1 MPGTGST
8 LRATAPIAVLLCLLA
23 PGPATAQPTAP
34 GPAAEIRAA
43 EDTLRAAIHARD
55 AAALEQLLAPGYV
68 LRGAPDVDRATWIR
82 NGVTLCWGD
91 RSDIGDFNA
100 TVTGDTAVATF
111 QLTFHVDPATCTP
124 ALLRSLIT
132 DVWTRTPA
140 GWQLLVRHSGPV
152 PSGGLAAQYGAV
164 PLPPARWEATAE
176 LSAVATA
183 GNTSTQTL
191 GVAGDVTH
199 RRARHLTRGSARFL
213 TTTVE
218 EVTQAR
224 ALTAQARHGYAVR
237 ERVELFGRAEYARDR
252 FAGIDSRNSVEFG
265 AAYRPD
271 LRRRHVITASA
282 AAGFTAENRIG
293 ADDLR
298 FATANGT
305 AGYIWTPRPGTEL
318 REEAAVIADL
328 QTARNWRATN
338 GLSFVVTLTRL
349 LSLKASHGLEYRNL
363 PVPGFRRTDT
373 RSSAALVL
381 TFERRPAPGP

>member
-1 MPGTGST
+1 MPGTGRT
-8 LRATAPIAVLLCLLA
+8 GRRTCRAALLVCLL
-23 PGPATAQPTAP
+23 GPAAAAAQPASSST
-34 GPAAEIRAA
+34 AAEIRAA
-43 EDTLRAAIHARD
+43 EDALRAAMHARD
-55 AAALEQLLAPGYV
+55 ADVIDRLLAPGYA
-68 LRGAPDVDRATWIR
+68 LRGAPDVDRSTWIR
-82 NGVTLCWGD
+82 NAVTLCWGD
-91 RSDIGDFNA
+91 RSDIAEFDA
-100 TVTGDTAVATF
+100 TVTGDTAVAAF

-164 PLPPARWEATAE
+164 PLPPPRWAATAE
-176 LSAVATA
+176 LSAVATG
-183 GNTSTQTL
+183 GNASTRTL

-199 RRARHLTRGSARFL
+199 RRARHLSRASARFL
-213 TTTVE
+213 TTAVE

-224 ALTAQARHGYAVR
+224 ALTAQARHGFAVR
-237 ERVELFGRAEYARDR
+237 ERLELFGRVEYARDR
-252 FAGIDSRNSVEFG
+252 FAGIANRGAAELG

-271 LRRRHVITASA
+271 LRRRHVVVASA

-298 FATANGT
+298 FATANGS

-318 REEAAVIADL
+318 REELAVVADL
-328 QTARNWRATN
+328 ETARNWRATN
-338 GLSFVVTLTRL
+338 ALSLVVTLTRL

-381 TFERRPAPGP
+381 TFERRPAVP